1 MQISVDTKHDSQEDI
16 RKVIAMLQHLVGDK
30 VVITNAPSAPSE
42 SPEQQ
47 SNDMFANLFEDS
59 SQSPPQEPSSAP
71 QIVQPSEKK
80 MEDLFS
86 DLLSEGDLPEAKQKP
101 EEEEEDET
109 PLRKP
114 KIEFY

>member
-1 MQISVDTKHDSQEDI
+1 MQISVDTKHDSHEDI
-16 RKVIAMLQHLVGDK
+16 RRVIAMLQHLVGEKD
-30 VVITNAPSAPSE
+30 VLTNAPASSPS
-42 SPEQQ
+42 EQQ
-47 SNDMFANLFEDS
+47 STDMFANLFEDS
-59 SQSPPQEPSSAP
+59 PQSTQTPEQAAP
-71 QIVQPSEKK
+71 EIIQPAEKK

-86 DLLSEGDLPEAKQKP
+86 DLLSEDDLPEAKQQP